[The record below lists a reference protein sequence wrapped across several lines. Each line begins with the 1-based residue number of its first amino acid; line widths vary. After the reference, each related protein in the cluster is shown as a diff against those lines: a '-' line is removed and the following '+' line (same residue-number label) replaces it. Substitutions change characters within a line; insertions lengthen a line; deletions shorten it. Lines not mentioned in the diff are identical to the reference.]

1 MSAPIVGRRSRAVG
15 FLVLALLAAALAAGI
30 ADSYGSK
37 VARGYGPLRDVLVT
51 TRALRADEPIG
62 PSAATDDLEARR
74 VPVRFVPA
82 GALRSPAEAIGLVP
96 AADLPAGS
104 YLLAGQLRPPTSG
117 RSQADAIGA
126 HRQPVE
132 IAVSGADALLA
143 TGSAERGARVDVVV
157 TTEPTA
163 AGPGKTYVAASAV
176 PLLGLG
182 PGADGPGPGGTA
194 AATLALTRR
203 QALRLIAAES
213 FARKLT
219 LLVAG

>member
-1 MSAPIVGRRSRAVG
+1 MSRRSRAVG
-15 FLVLALLAAALAAGI
+15 FLALALVAAALAAGI

-37 VARGYGPLRDVLVT
+37 VARGYGPLRDVVIAR
-51 TRALRADEPIG
+51 RALPGGKPVAPAVAADG
-62 PSAATDDLEARR
+62 LEARR
-74 VPVRFVPA
+74 VPVKFVPA
-82 GALRSPAEAIGLVP
+82 GALRSPAQAIGLVP
-96 AADLPAGS
+96 AADLSAGS
-104 YLLAGQLRPPTSG
+104 YLLASQLHPPASRRG
-117 RSQADAIGA
+117 PAIGA

-132 IAVSGADALLA
+132 ISVSGADSLLA
-143 TGSAERGARVDVVV
+143 TGTAERGARVDVVV
-157 TTEPTA
+157 TTEPSA
-163 AGPGKTYVAASAV
+163 AGPGKTYVAATAV

>member
-1 MSAPIVGRRSRAVG
+1 VSRRSRAVG
-15 FLVLALLAAALAAGI
+15 FLVLALVAAALAAGI
-30 ADSYGSK
+30 ADSYSSK
-37 VARGYGPLRDVLVT
+37 VARGYGPLRDVVVAR
-51 TRALRADEPIG
+51 RALRAGKPLSSIA
-62 PSAATDDLEARR
+62 SDLEARR
-74 VPVRFVPA
+74 VPLRFVPA
-82 GALRSPAEAIGLVP
+82 GALRSAAEATGLVP

-104 YLLAGQLRPPTSG
+104 YLLAGQLRPPASG
-117 RSQADAIGA
+117 RSRVDAIGA

-132 IAVSGADALLA
+132 ISVSGADALLA
-143 TGSAERGARVDVVV
+143 AGASERGARVDVVV

-163 AGPGKTYVAASAV
+163 AGSGRTYVAATAV

-219 LLVAG
+219 LLVGG

>member
-1 MSAPIVGRRSRAVG
+1 MSRRSRAIG
-15 FLVLALLAAALAAGI
+15 FLALALVAAALAAGI

-37 VARGYGPLRDVLVT
+37 VARGYGPLRDVVIA
-51 TRALRADEPIG
+51 TRALPAGKQVDTSG
-62 PSAATDDLEARR
+62 AADDLEARR
-74 VPVRFVPA
+74 VPARFVPA
-82 GALRSPAEAIGLVP
+82 GALRSQAEAIGLVP

-104 YLLAGQLRPPTSG
+104 YLLAGQLRPPTS
-117 RSQADAIGA
+117 RRRQAEALEA

-132 IAVSGADALLA
+132 ISVSGADALLA
-143 TGSAERGARVDVVV
+143 AGATERGARVDVVV

-163 AGPGKTYVAASAV
+163 AGPGKTYVAATAV

-182 PGADGPGPGGTA
+182 PGSDGPGPGGTA

>member
-1 MSAPIVGRRSRAVG
+1 MSRRSRAVG
-15 FLVLALLAAALAAGI
+15 FLALALVTAALAAGI
-30 ADSYGSK
+30 ADSYGSR
-37 VARGYGPLRDVLVT
+37 VARGYGPLRDVVIVA
-51 TRALRADEPIG
+51 RALRAGKPVDPKV
-62 PSAATDDLEARR
+62 AADDLEARR

-82 GALRSPAEAIGLVP
+82 GALRSPAEALGLVP

-104 YLLAGQLRPPTSG
+104 YLLAGQLHPPTSG
-117 RSQADAIGA
+117 QGRAGAIGA

-132 IAVSGADALLA
+132 ISVSGADALLA
-143 TGSAERGARVDVVV
+143 TGTAERGAPVDVVI

-163 AGPGKTYVAASAV
+163 AGPGRTYVAATAV

>member
-1 MSAPIVGRRSRAVG
+1 MSRRSRAVG
-15 FLVLALLAAALAAGI
+15 FLALALVAAALAAGI
-30 ADSYGSK
+30 ADSYGSR
-37 VARGYGPLRDVLVT
+37 VAGGYGPLRDVVIA
-51 TRALRADEPIG
+51 TRPLQAGKPVQPG
-62 PSAATDDLEARR
+62 VAADDLEARR
-74 VPVRFVPA
+74 VPARFVPA

-96 AADLPAGS
+96 AAALPAGS
-104 YLLAGQLRPPTSG
+104 YLLAGQLRPPAPG
-117 RSQADAIGA
+117 RSRAEAIGA

-132 IAVSGADALLA
+132 ISVSGADALLA
-143 TGSAERGARVDVVV
+143 TGAAGRGARVDVVV

-163 AGPGKTYVAASAV
+163 AGPGRTYVAAMAV

-182 PGADGPGPGGTA
+182 PGSDGPGPGGTA
-194 AATLALTRR
+194 AATLGLTRR

>member
-1 MSAPIVGRRSRAVG
+1 VSRRSRAVG
-15 FLVLALLAAALAAGI
+15 FLALALVAAALAAGI
-30 ADSYGSK
+30 ADGYGSR
-37 VARGYGPLRDVLVT
+37 VTRGYGPLRDVVIA
-51 TRALRADEPIG
+51 TRALRAGKPLDPDT
-62 PSAATDDLEARR
+62 AASSLEARR

-82 GALRSPAEAIGLVP
+82 GTLRSPAEAIGLAP

-104 YLLAGQLRPPTSG
+104 YLLAPQLRPPGAT
-117 RSQADAIGA
+117 RDAAGAIRA

-132 IAVSGADALLA
+132 ISVSGADALPA
-143 TGSAERGARVDVVV
+143 TGAVGRGTRVDVVV
-157 TTEPTA
+157 TTEPGAT
-163 AGPGKTYVAASAV
+163 GPGKTYVAATAV
-176 PLLGLG
+176 PLLALG

-219 LLVAG
+219 LLVEG

>member
-1 MSAPIVGRRSRAVG
+1 MSRRSRAVG
-15 FLVLALLAAALAAGI
+15 FLALALVAAALAAGI
-30 ADSYGSK
+30 ADSYGSR
-37 VARGYGPLRDVLVT
+37 VARGYGPLRDVVVAAH
-51 TRALRADEPIG
+51 ALRAGKPVEPNV
-62 PSAATDDLEARR
+62 AADDLEARR

-132 IAVSGADALLA
+132 ISVSGAEALLA
-143 TGSAERGARVDVVV
+143 TGTAERGARVDVVV

-163 AGPGKTYVAASAV
+163 AGPGKTYVAAASV

>member
-1 MSAPIVGRRSRAVG
+1 MSRRSRAVV
-15 FLVLALLAAALAAGI
+15 FLALALVAAALAAGI

-37 VARGYGPLRDVLVT
+37 VARGYGPLRDVAIA
-51 TRALRADEPIG
+51 TRALPGGKPVAPG
-62 PSAATDDLEARR
+62 VAADDLETRR
-74 VPVRFVPA
+74 VPVKFVPA
-82 GALRSPAEAIGLVP
+82 GALRSPAQAIGLVP
-96 AADLPAGS
+96 AADLSAGS
-104 YLLAGQLRPPTSG
+104 YLLAGQLHPPTPG
-117 RSQADAIGA
+117 RGPAIGA

-132 IAVSGADALLA
+132 ISVSGADALLSTA
-143 TGSAERGARVDVVV
+143 TAGRGARVDVVV
-157 TTEPTA
+157 TTEPSV
-163 AGPGKTYVAASAV
+163 AGPGKTYVAATAV

-194 AATLALTRR
+194 AATLALTRE

>member
-1 MSAPIVGRRSRAVG
+1 VSRRSRAVG
-15 FLVLALLAAALAAGI
+15 FLALALIAAALAAGI
-30 ADSYGSK
+30 ADSYGSR
-37 VARGYGPLRDVLVT
+37 VARGYGPLRDVVVA
-51 TRALRADEPIG
+51 TRALRKGKPVEPNVAADG
-62 PSAATDDLEARR
+62 LEARR

-96 AADLPAGS
+96 VADLPAGS
-104 YLLAGQLRPPTSG
+104 YLLADQLGPPRSG
-117 RSQADAIGA
+117 RSQADAIGV

-132 IAVSGADALLA
+132 ISVSGADALLA
-143 TGSAERGARVDVVV
+143 TGTTERGARVDVVV

-163 AGPGKTYVAASAV
+163 AGPGKTYVAATTV

-194 AATLALTRR
+194 SATLALTRR
-203 QALRLIAAES
+203 EALRLIAAES

>member
-1 MSAPIVGRRSRAVG
+1 VSRRSRAVG
-15 FLVLALLAAALAAGI
+15 FLVLALVAAVLAAGI

-37 VARGYGPLRDVLVT
+37 VARGYGPLREVVIA
-51 TRALRADEPIG
+51 TRALPAGKPVEPG
-62 PSAATDDLEARR
+62 VAADDLEARR
-74 VPVRFVPA
+74 VPVKFVPA
-82 GALRSPAEAIGLVP
+82 GALRSPAQAIGLVP
-96 AADLPAGS
+96 AADLSAGS
-104 YLLAGQLRPPTSG
+104 YLLAGQLHPPTSG
-117 RSQADAIGA
+117 RGPVDAIGT

-132 IAVSGADALLA
+132 ISVSGADALPA
-143 TGSAERGARVDVVV
+143 IGTAEQGARVDVVV
-157 TTEPTA
+157 TTEPSA
-163 AGPGKTYVAASAV
+163 AGPGKTYVAATAV

>member
-1 MSAPIVGRRSRAVG
+1 VNRRSRAIG
-15 FLVLALLAAALAAGI
+15 FLALALVAAALAAGI
-30 ADSYGSK
+30 ADSYGSR
-37 VARGYGPLRDVLVT
+37 VARGYGPLRDVVIAAH
-51 TRALRADEPIG
+51 ALRTGKPVEPNVV
-62 PSAATDDLEARR
+62 ADDLEARR

-82 GALRSPAEAIGLVP
+82 GALHSSAEALGLVP

-104 YLLAGQLRPPTSG
+104 YLLAGQLRPPTSK
-117 RSQADAIGA
+117 RSRADAIGA

-132 IAVSGADALLA
+132 ISVSGADALLA
-143 TGSAERGARVDVVV
+143 TGTAGRGARVDVVV

-163 AGPGKTYVAASAV
+163 AGPGRTYVAATAV

-182 PGADGPGPGGTA
+182 PGADGSGPGGTA

>member
-1 MSAPIVGRRSRAVG
+1 MSRRSRAIG
-15 FLVLALLAAALAAGI
+15 FLALALVAAALAAGI
-30 ADSYGSK
+30 ADSYGSR
-37 VARGYGPLRDVLVT
+37 VARGYGPLRDVVIA
-51 TRALRADEPIG
+51 TRALREGKPVDPSGAADY
-62 PSAATDDLEARR
+62 LEGRR
-74 VPVRFVPA
+74 VPARFVPG

-104 YLLAGQLRPPTSG
+104 YLLAGQLRPPTPG
-117 RSQADAIGA
+117 RGRAAAIGA

-132 IAVSGADALLA
+132 ISVSGADALSAIGA
-143 TGSAERGARVDVVV
+143 TEGEARVDVVV
-157 TTEPTA
+157 TTEPTT
-163 AGPGKTYVAASAV
+163 AGPGKTYVAAAAV

-182 PGADGPGPGGTA
+182 PGTDGPGPGGTA